1 MPSLSEAAQMSAAAT
16 KPDKEYES
24 LTGASDDRDVLQVQ
38 VPTIFTKCIIKSK
51 FMFGLKVYLNI
62 NRFK

>member
-16 KPDKEYES
+16 KPDKEYTS
-24 LTGASDDRDVLQVQ
+24 LTGASDDRDVLQ

-51 FMFGLKVYLNI
+51 FMFRLKCI
-62 NRFK
+62 